1 MYKLEIEES
10 ALKEISKLDK
20 HIQIF
25 IMNCIEEIEKNYFEF
40 KKINK
45 IEPLKHDLKGFY
57 KYKARTFRIIL
68 KEYEEKLIVLVVSVG
83 HRREVYKKLKNKI
96 L

>member
-1 MYKLEIEES
+1 MYQLEIEES

-25 IMNCIEEIEKNYFEF
+25 IMNCIEEIGKNYSEF

-45 IEPLKHDLKGFY
+45 IEPSKYDLKGFY

-68 KEYEEKLIVLVVSVG
+68 KEYKEKLLILVVSVG
-83 HRREVYKKLKNKI
+83 HRREVYKNLKNKN

>member
-25 IMNCIEEIEKNYFEF
+25 MMNCVEEIEKNYFEF

-57 KYKARTFRIIL
+57 KYKAQTFRIIL
-68 KEYEEKLIVLVVSVG
+68 KEYEEKLLVVVVSVG
-83 HRREVYKKLKNKI
+83 YRREVYKNLKNKN